1 MLDIKE
7 AVRKPFAVKFVEV
20 TLANIEELAKWCG
33 GTVEQRK
40 TRMLGTT
47 TELPVI
53 VLVSKERGRRD
64 EATLGCYIV
73 GVKNSYRVYKPAVF
87 EATFDVD
94 VVSTEAELLKLAEE
108 VVQSVFSQKNDE
120 VAEVLSTE
128 CEA

>member
-1 MLDIKE
+1 MLDIRE
-7 AVRKPFAVKFVEV
+7 AVRKPFPVKFEQV

-87 EATFDVD
+87 EATFDVVPTD
-94 VVSTEAELLKLAEE
+94 AELLKLAEE
-108 VVQSVFSQKNDE
+108 AVQSVFSQKNDE